1 MIPAVPIINDSLA
14 EGLACLLLD
23 IIVDMTLLMALTAS
37 TDNPNELEYQYRY
50 LARLSER
57 WEQARHLFKRSQR
70 LTFDLLLCTV
80 EVSLGMR
87 AEDYTSAETAAFKF
101 FDLMDH
107 PIFMYMALF
116 PAFVAPIL
124 EYFEKMQ
131 DAEHLSYFLSRLR
144 QVNNASF
151 LNAPSLSNIMERIKP
166 LLNSL
171 PGHI

>member
-1 MIPAVPIINDSLA
+1 
-14 EGLACLLLD
+14 
-23 IIVDMTLLMALTAS
+23 MALTAS

-50 LARLSER
+50 LLRLSER

-80 EVSLGMR
+80 GVSLAMR
-87 AEDYTSAETAAFKF
+87 AEDYTSAQAAAFKF

-107 PIFMYMALF
+107 PIFMYMTLF

-124 EYFEKMQ
+124 EYFEEMQ
-131 DAEHLSYFLSRLR
+131 DAENLAYFLARLR
-144 QVNNASF
+144 QLNNASF
-151 LNAPSLSNIMERIKP
+151 LNAPSLRPILERIKP

-171 PGHI
+171 PVHS